1 MSANATGKL
10 ILDVRGDIA
19 MNSNDMHVQGLK
31 ELQAKLQ
38 DMESKTSQKALRSAL
53 MQSATPMVRKLRAV
67 APVGTRDH
75 RTYKGRLVAP
85 GFLRRSVGKASKLV
99 RAKNSTI
106 AVVFIGVKKEA
117 YYGPQFLDKGTKFI
131 KGMHWFKHTFDTG
144 SGNILSNFRSKLA
157 AKLRD

>member
-1 MSANATGKL
+1 MSDL
-10 ILDVRGDIA
+10 
-19 MNSNDMHVQGLK
+19 HVQGLK

-38 DMESKTSQKALRSAL
+38 DMEAKTSQKALRSAL
-53 MQSATPMVRKLRAV
+53 MTSATPTVRKLRAV

-85 GFLRRSVGKASKLV
+85 GFLRRSVGKESKLV
-99 RAKNSTI
+99 RGKKSTI

-117 YYGPQFLDKGTKFI
+117 YYGVQFLDSGTKFI
-131 KGMHWFKHTFDTG
+131 KAQPWFRRTFDAN
-144 SGNILSNFRSKLA
+144 SSNIVSNFRSKLA

>member
-1 MSANATGKL
+1 MSDL
-10 ILDVRGDIA
+10 
-19 MNSNDMHVQGLK
+19 HVQGLK

-53 MQSATPMVRKLRAV
+53 MTSATPTVRKLRAV

-85 GFLRRSVGKASKLV
+85 GFLRRSVGKESKLV

-106 AVVFIGVKKEA
+106 AVVYIGVKKEA
-117 YYGPQFLDKGTKFI
+117 YYGVQFLDRGTKYI
-131 KGMHWFKHTFDTG
+131 KAQPWFRSTFDEN
-144 SGNILSNFRSKLA
+144 SSNIVSNFRAKLA
-157 AKLRD
+157 AKLR